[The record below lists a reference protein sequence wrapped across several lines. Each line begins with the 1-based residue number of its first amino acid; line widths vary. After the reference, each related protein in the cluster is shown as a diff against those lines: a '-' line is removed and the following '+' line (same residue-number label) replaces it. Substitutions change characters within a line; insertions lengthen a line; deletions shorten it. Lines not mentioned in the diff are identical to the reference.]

1 MDGKRIT
8 ILLSLIFVFLFIITN
23 DASASSGA
31 LRRASIKQCP
41 NGKYYGQ
48 HSSDNHWHEAERSD
62 TSSGWSA
69 IGPEL
74 SGDPC
79 PAGTNQAT
87 PAPVKTAPAAPQQ
100 TQNESQQEQHSTTQP
115 APSASTAPQSQSQN
129 QGQAPSTAQNQQPES
144 PKSSEEDIME
154 PETEEQDD
162 TFDIADNATRDSLDS
177 SIDSTKGANKG
188 DDSLSDGI
196 IGFML
201 GVYGTAGV
209 AGGAYAVYKTNK
221 KR

>member
-1 MDGKRIT
+1 MNGKRTVIF
-8 ILLSLIFVFLFIITN
+8 LSLILVFSLSIINT
-23 DASASSGA
+23 ASASSGA
-31 LRRASIKQCP
+31 LRKASIKQCP

-48 HSSDNHWHEAERSD
+48 HSSDNHWHEAERSN

-74 SGDPC
+74 SSDPC

-87 PAPVKTAPAAPQQ
+87 PAPAKTAPATPQQ
-100 TQNESQQEQHSTTQP
+100 TQNEPQQEQHNTPQP
-115 APSASTAPQSQSQN
+115 APSTTTTPQNQSQN
-129 QGQAPSTAQNQQPES
+129 QSQTPSTTQNQQSES
-144 PKSSEEDIME
+144 PELDEEDRAA

-162 TFDIADNATRDSLDS
+162 TFDIVDNAIRDSLDS
-177 SIDSTKGANKG
+177 PADSTESANKG

-196 IGFML
+196 VGFML

-221 KR
+221 KK